1 MTKRPLSV
9 TIIGWLF
16 IVAGAVGLVYHG
28 TEFKI
33 GGPVRYELALVCLIR
48 LLAIVCGI
56 FMLRGRDWARW
67 GLLVWI
73 AYHVVLSA
81 FHSLSQFLMHGLLLA
96 VVAWFLLRPRASAYF
111 GGGRTAQT
119 QRRHHRPNDELL
131 SQSQKDFTAVHP
143 EEDQPEHE
151 QGGRAFKHRG
161 VD

>member
-16 IVAGAVGLVYHG
+16 IVAGTVGLVYHAK
-28 TEFKI
+28 EFKAD
-33 GGPVRYELALVCLIR
+33 GPFRYELVLVCLIR
-48 LLAIVCGI
+48 LFAIVCGV

-96 VVAWFLLRPRASAYF
+96 VVAWFLMRPRTGEYFRAS
-111 GGGRTAQT
+111 RD
-119 QRRHHRPNDELL
+119 ND
-131 SQSQKDFTAVHP
+131 A
-143 EEDQPEHE
+143 
-151 QGGRAFKHRG
+151 RG
-161 VD
+161 KGETTRGTPAS